1 MNHPNAGN
9 RVHFAKVLSEIG
21 VHFRMVFPSRPAQT
35 SAYRLIKR
43 TDLLNLTFADQDAL
57 SSEAMRQERW
67 GLLHKATF
75 QGNVEERKVTIF
87 FTAEQGRFALNTT
100 IWACTEQTVVFK
112 DSEQMPIRAVEAVEF
127 HQSSEEE

>member
-1 MNHPNAGN
+1 
-9 RVHFAKVLSEIG
+9 
-21 VHFRMVFPSRPAQT
+21 MVFPSRPAQT

-43 TDLLNLTFADQDAL
+43 TDLLGLTFADQDAL

-75 QGNVEERKVTIF
+75 QGNVEERKVTLF
-87 FTAEQGRFALNTT
+87 FTADQGRFALNTT

-112 DSEQMPIRAVEAVEF
+112 DSEQMPIRAVDAVEF